1 MSEYDHCRRTRGS
14 WRVPHSVQQSI
25 PIDRI
30 YRDGVWRSGDVYS
43 RMWSVSDV
51 NYAMLSDAAKK
62 EIQNL
67 YGAVYAGLPADCWAQ
82 FCIVSQ
88 RMDEAAFRRNI
99 LLPMKNDPR
108 DVYRAEH
115 NALLESRARDLGN
128 TRQQKFLIVSTN
140 KPNIQQARERLRQ
153 VQGHLVSA
161 LSALGCTVREADNNE
176 RLRVLHGFFR
186 AGEEQHFRFDLEE
199 CRRLGHSFK
208 DAVCPDSMTFKPSHI
223 ELGGRYA
230 KVLSIME
237 YPQRLDDSLIPSLLR
252 QAPTMALSIHV
263 LPIEPEDAAH
273 EIDSARMKVDADKV
287 RFNRKSVDNLD
298 FTSGIPYRVKA
309 QDEVVNDWQEGV
321 SSRDQQM
328 FLTLLLVVCFA
339 DSPEELAR
347 EMDAVKT
354 QAVNLNCRFIDL
366 KFQQENAFH
375 TTMPYGL
382 RRIENMRT
390 MLTGD
395 VAALVPFHT
404 QEVLHPGG
412 IYYGVN
418 AMSGNLIIGSRSLL
432 VNGNG
437 MIIATSGGG
446 KSMFAK
452 AEILARLL
460 RFPLARFYLVDPER
474 EYCAETR
481 ALGGVVIDIS
491 VDSKTHF
498 NPLDYVYD
506 PATKI
511 PPHTAKAEFV
521 LSLCEQIMGK
531 EHLLPGDKSLI
542 DRSLKS
548 IYRPFVKSG
557 YKAPCPTLT
566 DLWRDL
572 NAQDNERAKEIAL
585 ALEIFANGS
594 LNMFAQPTNVDM
606 SNRLICFNIQ
616 SLGDQ
621 LKPVAMLSM
630 LEFINTQVMQGD
642 RSDPDAATWV
652 YFDEVYLLLRNELSA
667 HFLYTSWKRFRKY
680 NAYATG
686 ITQNVQDCLCN
697 DTAYAMLANS
707 EFVVLLR
714 QTKDIDSVAELY
726 GLSEPQRNYLLLA
739 RPGQGIL
746 KLGNSLIPFENEY
759 PKNTQTYRLLTT
771 KPGEMAEGYT
781 RER

>member
-1 MSEYDHCRRTRGS
+1 MQVREDN
-14 WRVPHSVQQSI
+14 
-25 PIDRI
+25 
-30 YRDGVWRSGDVYS
+30 GD
-43 RMWSVSDV
+43 
-51 NYAMLSDAAKK
+51 
-62 EIQNL
+62 I
-67 YGAVYAGLPADCWAQ
+67 
-82 FCIVSQ
+82 
-88 RMDEAAFRRNI
+88 
-99 LLPMKNDPR
+99 
-108 DVYRAEH
+108 YRAEY
-115 NALLESRARDLGN
+115 NALLENRVRDLGN

-140 KPNIQQARERLRQ
+140 KPNIQQARERLRH

-161 LSALGCTVREADNNE
+161 LSALGCTVREVDNNE

-186 AGEEQHFRFDLEE
+186 AGEEQQFRFDWGKS
-199 CRRLGHSFK
+199 RRLGHDFK
-208 DAVCPDSMTFKPSHI
+208 DAICPDSMVFRTDHI
-223 ELGGRYA
+223 EIDRRYA
-230 KVLSIME
+230 KVLSLMQ
-237 YPQRLDDSLIPSLLR
+237 YPQRLDDSLIPALLR
-252 QAPTMALSIHV
+252 QAPRMALSIHV
-263 LPIEPEDAAH
+263 LPIEPEDAAR
-273 EIDSARMKVDADKV
+273 EIDNARMRVDADKV

-298 FTSGIPYRVKA
+298 FTSSVPYRTRA
-309 QDEVVNDWQEGV
+309 QDAVVAEWQDGV
-321 SSRDQQM
+321 SNRDQQM
-328 FLTLLLVVCFA
+328 FLTLLTVVCFA
-339 DSPEELAR
+339 DSLEELTR
-347 EMDAVKT
+347 EVDAIKT

-366 KFQQENAFH
+366 KYQQENAFN

-390 MLTGD
+390 MLTED

-404 QEVLHPGG
+404 QEVLDPGG

-418 AMSGNLIIGSRSLL
+418 AMSGNLIIGSRALL

-437 MIIATSGGG
+437 MVIATSGGG

-452 AEILARLL
+452 AEILARFL

-481 ALGGVVIDIS
+481 ALGGVVVDIS
-491 VDSKTHF
+491 VDSRTYF
-498 NPLDYVYD
+498 NPLDFVYD
-506 PATKI
+506 PVSKI

-521 LSLCEQIMGK
+521 LSLCEQVMGK

-542 DRSLKS
+542 DRSLKR
-548 IYRPFVKSG
+548 IYQPFVKRRYQG
-557 YKAPCPTLT
+557 VCPTLT

-621 LKPVAMLSM
+621 LKSVAMLSM
-630 LEFINTQVMQGD
+630 LEFINTQVMQND

-652 YFDEVYLLLRNELSA
+652 YFDEIYLLLRNELSA
-667 HFLYTSWKRFRKY
+667 HFLYVSWKRFRKY

-686 ITQNVQDCLCN
+686 ITQSVQDCLSN

-726 GLSEPQRNYLLLA
+726 GLSEPQKNYLLLA

-759 PKNTQTYRLLTT
+759 PKNKTYQLLTT
-771 KPGEMAEGYT
+771 KPGEMEQ
-781 RER
+781 

>member
-1 MSEYDHCRRTRGS
+1 MKLSEYDSCRRTRGS
-14 WRVPHSVQQSI
+14 IRVLRSVQQSI

-30 YRDGVWRSGDVYS
+30 HRDGIWRSGDVYS

-62 EIQNL
+62 EIQTL
-67 YGAVYAGLPADCWAQ
+67 YGAVYAGIPADCWAQ

-88 RMDEAAFRRNI
+88 RMDEAAFRRDV
-99 LLPMKNDPR
+99 LLPMKEEHTDL
-108 DVYRAEH
+108 YRGEY
-115 NALLESRARDLGN
+115 NALLESRVRDLGS
-128 TRQQKFLIVSTN
+128 TRQQKFLVVSTN
-140 KPNIQQARERLRQ
+140 KPNIRQARDRLLH

-186 AGEEQHFRFDLEE
+186 PGEEQHFRFDLNE
-199 CRRLGHSFK
+199 CRRMGHDFK
-208 DAVCPDSMTFKPSHI
+208 DAICPDSMEFKTDHI
-223 ELGGRYA
+223 EIGGRCA
-230 KVLSIME
+230 KVISLMQ
-237 YPQRLDDSLIPSLLR
+237 YPQRLDDSLIPALLR
-252 QAPTMALSIHV
+252 QSPSMALSIDV
-263 LPIEPEDAAH
+263 LPIEPEDAAR

-287 RFNRKSVDNLD
+287 RFNRKSVNNLD
-298 FTSGIPYRVKA
+298 FTSSVPYRVKA
-309 QDEVVNDWQEGV
+309 QDEVVAEWQDGV
-321 SSRDQQM
+321 SGRDQQM
-328 FLTLLLVVCFA
+328 FLTLLTVVCFA
-339 DSPEELAR
+339 DSPEALAC
-347 EMDAVKT
+347 EADAIKA
-354 QAVNLNCRFIDL
+354 QAVNLNCRFTDL
-366 KFQQENAFH
+366 RFQQENAFN
-375 TTMPYGL
+375 TAMPYGL

-390 MLTGD
+390 MLTED

-412 IYYGVN
+412 IYYGTN
-418 AMSGNLIIGSRSLL
+418 AMSGNLIIASRAML

-437 MIIATSGGG
+437 MIVATSGGG

-452 AEILARLL
+452 AEILARFL
-460 RFPLARFYLVDPER
+460 RFPDARFYLIDPER
-474 EYCAETR
+474 EYVMETR

-491 VDSKTHF
+491 VDSKTYF
-498 NPLDYVYD
+498 NPLDFVYD
-506 PATKI
+506 PVAKI

-521 LSLCEQIMGK
+521 LSLCEQIMGR

-542 DRSLKS
+542 DRSLKN
-548 IYRPFVKSG
+548 IYRPLVKSG
-557 YKAPCPTLT
+557 YRAACPTLT

-572 NAQDNERAKEIAL
+572 AAQPNERAKEIAL

-642 RSDPDAATWV
+642 RSSPDAATWV

-686 ITQNVQDCLCN
+686 ITQNVQDCLSN

-746 KLGNSLIPFENEY
+746 KLGNSLIPFENDY
-759 PKNTQTYRLLTT
+759 PKNTKTYRLLTT
-771 KPGEMAEGYT
+771 KPGEMES
-781 RER
+781 E

>member
-1 MSEYDHCRRTRGS
+1 MKLSEYDNCRRTRGS
-14 WRVPHSVQQSI
+14 RRLPRSVQQSI
-25 PIDRI
+25 PIDCI
-30 YRDGVWRSGDVYS
+30 YQDGVWRSGDVYNKA
-43 RMWSVSDV
+43 WSVSDV
-51 NYAMLSDAAKK
+51 NYAMLSDQSKK
-62 EIQNL
+62 EIQTL
-67 YGAVYAGLPADCWAQ
+67 YGTVYAGLPADCWAQ
-82 FCIVSQ
+82 FCVTSQ
-88 RMDEAAFRRNI
+88 RMDEAAFRR
-99 LLPMKNDPR
+99 
-108 DVYRAEH
+108 DVLMQVREDNGDIYRAEY
-115 NALLESRARDLGN
+115 NALLENRVRDLGN

-140 KPNIQQARERLRQ
+140 KPNIQQARERLRH

-161 LSALGCTVREADNNE
+161 LSALGCTVREVDNNE

-186 AGEEQHFRFDLEE
+186 AGEEQQFRFDWGKSS
-199 CRRLGHSFK
+199 RLGHDFK
-208 DAVCPDSMTFKPSHI
+208 DAICPDSMVFRTDHI
-223 ELGGRYA
+223 EIDRRYA
-230 KVLSIME
+230 KVLSLMQ
-237 YPQRLDDSLIPSLLR
+237 YPQRLDDSLIPALLR
-252 QAPTMALSIHV
+252 QAPRMALSIHV
-263 LPIEPEDAAH
+263 LPIEPEDAAR
-273 EIDSARMKVDADKV
+273 EIDNARMRVDADKV

-298 FTSGIPYRVKA
+298 FTSSVPYRTRA
-309 QDEVVNDWQEGV
+309 QDAVVAEWQDGV
-321 SSRDQQM
+321 SNRDQQM
-328 FLTLLLVVCFA
+328 FLTLLTVVCFA
-339 DSPEELAR
+339 DSLEELTR
-347 EMDAVKT
+347 EVDAIKT

-366 KFQQENAFH
+366 KYQQENAFN

-390 MLTGD
+390 MLTED

-404 QEVLHPGG
+404 QEVLDPGG

-418 AMSGNLIIGSRSLL
+418 AMSGNLIIGSRALL

-437 MIIATSGGG
+437 MVIATSGGG

-452 AEILARLL
+452 AEILARFL

-481 ALGGVVIDIS
+481 ALGGVVVDIS
-491 VDSKTHF
+491 VDSRTYF
-498 NPLDYVYD
+498 NPLDFVYD
-506 PATKI
+506 PVSKI

-521 LSLCEQIMGK
+521 LSLCEQVMGK

-542 DRSLKS
+542 DRSLKR
-548 IYRPFVKSG
+548 IYQPFVKRRYQG
-557 YKAPCPTLT
+557 VCPTLT

-621 LKPVAMLSM
+621 LKSVAMLSM
-630 LEFINTQVMQGD
+630 LEFINTQVMQND

-652 YFDEVYLLLRNELSA
+652 YFDEIYLLLRNELSA
-667 HFLYTSWKRFRKY
+667 HFLYVSWKRFRKY

-686 ITQNVQDCLCN
+686 ITQSVQDCLSN

-726 GLSEPQRNYLLLA
+726 GLSEPQKNYLLLA

-759 PKNTQTYRLLTT
+759 PKNKTYQLLTT
-771 KPGEMAEGYT
+771 KPGEMEQ
-781 RER
+781 

>member
-1 MSEYDHCRRTRGS
+1 MKLSEYDSCRRTRGS
-14 WRVPHSVQQSI
+14 YRVPCSVQRSI

-30 YRDGVWRSGDVYS
+30 YRDGIWRSGDVYS

-51 NYAMLSDAAKK
+51 NYAMLSDSAKK
-62 EIQNL
+62 EIQTL
-67 YGAVYAGLPADCWAQ
+67 YGAVYAGIPVDCWAQ

-88 RMDEAAFRRNI
+88 RMDEAAFQHDV
-99 LLPMKNDPR
+99 LLPMKEDCC
-108 DVYRAEH
+108 DIYRSEY
-115 NALLESRARDLGN
+115 NTLLESRVRDLGN
-128 TRQQKFLIVSTN
+128 TRQQKYLIVSTN
-140 KPNIQQARERLRQ
+140 KPNIRQARDRLLH

-161 LSALGCTVREADNNE
+161 LSALGCTVREVDNNE
-176 RLRVLHGFFR
+176 RLRALHGFFR

-208 DAVCPDSMTFKPSHI
+208 DSVCPDSMIFKPSHI
-223 ELGGRYA
+223 ELDGRYA
-230 KVLSIME
+230 KSLSLIS
-237 YPQRLDDSLIPSLLR
+237 YPQRLDDSLIPGLLR
-252 QAPTMALSIHV
+252 QSPAMALSIDV
-263 LPIEPEDAAH
+263 LPIEPEDAAR
-273 EIDSARMKVDADKV
+273 EIDNARMKVDADKV

-298 FTSGIPYRVKA
+298 FTSSVPYRVKA
-309 QDEVVNDWQEGV
+309 QDEVVAEWQDGV
-321 SSRDQQM
+321 SGRDQQM
-328 FLTLLLVVCFA
+328 FLTLLTVVCFA
-339 DSPEELAR
+339 NSPEELAR
-347 EMDAVKT
+347 TVDAIKA
-354 QAVNLNCRFIDL
+354 QAVNMNCRFIDL
-366 KFQQENAFH
+366 RFQQENAFN
-375 TTMPYGL
+375 TALPYGL

-390 MLTGD
+390 MLTED

-412 IYYGVN
+412 IYYGIN
-418 AMSGNLIIGSRSLL
+418 TMSGNLIIASRAML

-437 MIIATSGGG
+437 MIVATSGGG
-446 KSMFAK
+446 KSLFAK
-452 AEILARLL
+452 AEILARFL
-460 RFPLARFYLVDPER
+460 RFLLAKFLIVDPEN
-474 EYCAETR
+474 EYGAETH

-491 VDSKTHF
+491 VDSKTYF
-498 NPLDYVYD
+498 NPLDFVYD
-506 PATKI
+506 PAAKI

-521 LSLCEQIMGK
+521 LSLCEQIMGR

-542 DRSLKS
+542 DRSLKN
-548 IYRPFVKSG
+548 IYRPLIKSG
-557 YKAPCPTLT
+557 YRAACPTLT

-572 NAQDNERAKEIAL
+572 NAQSNERAKEIAL
-585 ALEIFANGS
+585 ALEIFAHGS

-630 LEFINTQVMQGD
+630 LEFINTQVVQGD
-642 RSDPDAATWV
+642 RSSPDAATWV

-686 ITQNVQDCLCN
+686 ITQNVQDCLSN

-746 KLGNSLIPFENEY
+746 KLGNSLIPFENDY
-759 PKNTQTYRLLTT
+759 PKQTKTYRLLTT
-771 KPGEMAEGYT
+771 KPGEMES
-781 RER
+781 E

>member
-1 MSEYDHCRRTRGS
+1 MKLREYDNCRRTRGS
-14 WRVPHSVQQSI
+14 RRVPRSVQQSI
-25 PIDRI
+25 PIDTI
-30 YRDGVWRSGDVYS
+30 YSDGVWRSGDVYS

-62 EIQNL
+62 EIQTL
-67 YGAVYAGLPADCWAQ
+67 YGTVYAGIPADCWTQ
-82 FCIVSQ
+82 FCVTSQ
-88 RMDEAAFRRNI
+88 RMDEAAFRRDI
-99 LLPMKNDPR
+99 LMPMRGDSG
-108 DVYRAEH
+108 DEYRTEY
-115 NALLESRARDLGN
+115 NALLESRVRDLGN

-140 KPNIQQARERLRQ
+140 KPNIRQARERLRQ

-161 LSALGCTVREADNNE
+161 LSALGCTVREVDNNE

-186 AGEEQHFRFDLEE
+186 AGVGQHFRFDLDE
-199 CRRLGHSFK
+199 CRRLGHDFK
-208 DAVCPDSMTFKPSHI
+208 DAICPDSMIFKADHI
-223 ELGGRYA
+223 EIDGRCA
-230 KVLSIME
+230 KVLSLMQ

-252 QAPTMALSIHV
+252 QAPMMALSIHV
-263 LPIEPEDAAH
+263 LPIEPEDAAR

-298 FTSGIPYRVKA
+298 FTSSVPYRVRA
-309 QDEVVNDWQEGV
+309 QDEIVADWQDGV
-321 SSRDQQM
+321 SNHDQQM
-328 FLTLLLVVCFA
+328 FLTLLTVACFA

-347 EMDAVKT
+347 EVDAVKT

-366 KFQQENAFH
+366 KFQQENAFN

-412 IYYGVN
+412 ICYGVN
-418 AMSGNLIIGSRSLL
+418 ALSGNLIIGSRAML

-437 MIIATSGGG
+437 MVIATSGGG
-446 KSMFAK
+446 KSLFVK
-452 AEILARLL
+452 AEIIARNLL
-460 RFPLARFYLVDPER
+460 FERVKIYAVDPEN
-474 EYCAETR
+474 EYAPLIR
-481 ALGGVVIDIS
+481 ARSGVVIDIS

-498 NPLDYVYD
+498 NPLDFVYD

-542 DRSLKS
+542 DRSLKR
-548 IYRPFVKSG
+548 IYQLFVKRRYQG
-557 YKAPCPTLT
+557 ACPTLT

-572 NAQDNERAKEIAL
+572 NAQDNERAREIAL

-652 YFDEVYLLLRNELSA
+652 YFDEIYLLLRNELSA

-686 ITQNVQDCLCN
+686 ITQNVQDCLSN

-746 KLGNSLIPFENEY
+746 KLGNSLIPFENDY
-759 PKNTQTYRLLTT
+759 PKNTKTYRLLTT
-771 KPGEMAEGYT
+771 KPGEMAEA
-781 RER
+781 